1 MKYTP
6 KQIEKYNQQKY
17 LAFLDKITKNL
28 FKMFRNPN
36 VTQEKFMNKFIE
48 LKTKFDK
55 LPQVHLNSEY
65 HTQTKQ
71 YIETLYNNC
80 MNGFRL
86 DDIRDSGMTSLNR
99 LQKLKNNMSYKKE
112 KHKNKIMQDEDY

>member
-28 FKMFRNPN
+28 FKMFRNTN
-36 VTQEKFMNKFIE
+36 VTQDNFMNKFTE
-48 LKTKFDK
+48 LKIKFDK
-55 LPQVHLNSEY
+55 LPSIHLNSEY
-65 HTQTKQ
+65 HIQTKQ
-71 YIETLYNNC
+71 YIEVLYNSCKNE
-80 MNGFRL
+80 FKL
-86 DDIRDSGMTSLNR
+86 DDIRDPSMTSLNR
-99 LQKLKNNMSYKKE
+99 LQKLKNSMAYKKE